1 MRRLPLRAPGGEGD
15 TINDRSSDTDMKI
28 WKEFKEFAFKGN
40 VINLAVGVVIG
51 NAFGKITTSLVND
64 IIMPIFGWMTAGMQF
79 SSLKWVLSPA
89 VLDESGNVVTE
100 EAAIQYGSFIQNVVD
115 FLIIAFC
122 IFMAVRMM
130 NKAAAAAAAA
140 AEKLHLKKDGD
151 SEEKKEEE
159 KKEEPAAPPAPT
171 EAELLAEIRD
181 LLKEQKEASGHE

>member
-1 MRRLPLRAPGGEGD
+1 
-15 TINDRSSDTDMKI
+15 
-28 WKEFKEFAFKGN
+28 
-40 VINLAVGVVIG
+40 
-51 NAFGKITTSLVND
+51 
-64 IIMPIFGWMTAGMQF
+64 MQF

>member
-1 MRRLPLRAPGGEGD
+1 
-15 TINDRSSDTDMKI
+15 MKI

-64 IIMPIFGWMTAGMQF
+64 IIMPIFGWMSAGMQV

-89 VLDESGNVVTE
+89 LLDESGNVVTE

-171 EAELLAEIRD
+171 EAELLGEIRS
-181 LLKEQKEASGHE
+181 LLKEQKEASGHV